1 MKNFKL
7 LSILIGIIAFS
18 CSSPDKPKTQFMAEK
33 IKINELRNSLLKLQN
48 GKTEFNFIGIT
59 SNGIDCIYFMPEK
72 GKFNIDFEV
81 MVEEQKPY
89 LEKLKQFAN
98 SNNYK
103 FILTTYNNKPKYLS
117 SGPATVIKIIV
128 DANLDEINRIGIKIE
143 NEVFNNNFETIYE
156 VVP

>member
-1 MKNFKL
+1 
-7 LSILIGIIAFS
+7 
-18 CSSPDKPKTQFMAEK
+18 MAEK

-117 SGPATVIKIIV
+117 SGPAPVIKIIV